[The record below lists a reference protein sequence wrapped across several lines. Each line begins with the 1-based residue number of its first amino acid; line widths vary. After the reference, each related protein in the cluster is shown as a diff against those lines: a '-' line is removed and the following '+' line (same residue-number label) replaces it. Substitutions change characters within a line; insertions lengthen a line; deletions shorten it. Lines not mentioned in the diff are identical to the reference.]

1 MADDNLTEDEIKKLQ
16 VTDEGAL
23 GETPGYKPPA
33 PKALDDIKTLDADDE
48 SLNKY
53 KEQLLGKTE
62 AALDEGGLNVLVKNI
77 SIRVAGRD
85 DDVLDLTG
93 KLDDL
98 KVQVKE
104 GIQLRLV
111 VGFRVQREIVAGL
124 RFNYKITRKG
134 VPIITSTQMVGSYA
148 PKTEAYSFV
157 GPEEEI
163 ASGFIARGSYN
174 CKCLFTD
181 DDKHE
186 YLKWEFKLKVSDK
199 WEK

>member
-1 MADDNLTEDEIKKLQ
+1 MADNVPEEEIKKLQ
-16 VTDEGAL
+16 VTDEGPV
-23 GETPGYKPPA
+23 ETPGYKAPA
-33 PKALDDIKTLDADDE
+33 PKALSDIKTLDADDE

-62 AALDEGGLNVLVKNI
+62 AVKDEGGLNVLVKTI
-77 SIRVAGRD
+77 SIRVENRD

-93 KLDDL
+93 DLKDL
-98 KVQVKE
+98 KVLVKE
-104 GIQLRLV
+104 GITLRLV
-111 VGFRVQREIVAGL
+111 VGFRVQRDIVAGL
-124 RFNYKITRKG
+124 RFKYTITRKG
-134 VPIITSTQMVGSYA
+134 IPIITSAQMVGSYA
-148 PKTEAYSFV
+148 PRTEAYAFV
-157 GPEEEI
+157 CPPEEI
-163 ASGFIARGSYN
+163 ASGMLARGNYN